1 MKIFESFK
9 DIGDSGKPISTQLV
23 AAKLLCGLI
32 KACLDGNGSY
42 DPEDDG
48 RVVLIEETDT
58 EEMIEDLLGRV
69 HSLMRYWLYFFKQ
82 LITVYHGKTEQNS
95 R

>member
-9 DIGDSGKPISTQLV
+9 DIDNVLPLSTQLV

-32 KACLDGNGSY
+32 EACVDGNGSY

-48 RVVLIEETDT
+48 RVVLIEET
-58 EEMIEDLLGRV
+58 ER
-69 HSLMRYWLYFFKQ
+69 RK
-82 LITVYHGKTEQNS
+82 
-95 R
+95 